1 MKDLDKF
8 QKALEAIKKEGK
20 YRTFNN
26 ILRERGKYPSA
37 IWYSKY
43 GVKKIINWCS
53 NDYLGMGQHQF
64 VIDAMKTALDAVG
77 AGSGGTRNISG
88 TTKYHVTLESEL
100 ARLHKKESALIFTS
114 AYVANLTTL
123 ETIPKVLSEITYISD
138 SENHSSIIQGIRYSK
153 AKKEIWKHNDLNH
166 LEELLVKISGPKCV
180 VFESVYSMDGDISP
194 LKQIVDLCKK
204 YNAITYLDE
213 VHAVGLYGLTG
224 GGIAEREN
232 LQDEIDIINGTL
244 GKAFGVQGGYIAG
257 KADFLDAI
265 RSLAPGFIFTTSLS
279 PVICAGA
286 LSSVRYVREH
296 NDLRKKLHEKSAKT
310 KRELANSGIEVLQ
323 NNSHIVPVIIGDAIK
338 CKKISDDLL
347 YKEGIYVQPINYPTV
362 SVGTERLRFTPG
374 PLHTDAMIHD
384 MTYKLKEAMISNL
397 VLKRNNV
404 VSINAKVS

>member
-153 AKKEIWKHNDLNH
+153 AKK
-166 LEELLVKISGPKCV
+166 
-180 VFESVYSMDGDISP
+180 
-194 LKQIVDLCKK
+194 K
-204 YNAITYLDE
+204 YGNIT
-213 VHAVGLYGLTG
+213 
-224 GGIAEREN
+224 I
-232 LQDEIDIINGTL
+232 
-244 GKAFGVQGGYIAG
+244 
-257 KADFLDAI
+257 
-265 RSLAPGFIFTTSLS
+265 
-279 PVICAGA
+279 
-286 LSSVRYVREH
+286 
-296 NDLRKKLHEKSAKT
+296 
-310 KRELANSGIEVLQ
+310 
-323 NNSHIVPVIIGDAIK
+323 
-338 CKKISDDLL
+338 
-347 YKEGIYVQPINYPTV
+347 
-362 SVGTERLRFTPG
+362 
-374 PLHTDAMIHD
+374 
-384 MTYKLKEAMISNL
+384 
-397 VLKRNNV
+397 
-404 VSINAKVS
+404 

>member
-1 MKDLDKF
+1 MEYLNKF
-8 QKALEAIKKEGK
+8 KEILETLKKEGK
-20 YRTFNN
+20 YRVFND
-26 ILRERGKYPSA
+26 ILRERGKFPNA

-64 VIDAMKTALDAVG
+64 VIDSMKTALDTVG

-88 TTKYHVTLESEL
+88 TTKYHVVLEREL
-100 ARLHKKESALIFTS
+100 AELHKKESSLIFTS

-123 ETIPKVLSEITYISD
+123 ETIPKVLPNITYISD

-153 AKKEIWKHNDLNH
+153 AKKEIWKHNDLSH
-166 LEELLVKISGPKCV
+166 LEELLKKISGPKCV

-194 LKQIVDLCKK
+194 LKKIVSLCKK

-213 VHAVGLYGLTG
+213 VHAVGLYGLSG
-224 GGIAEREN
+224 GGISEKEG
-232 LQDEIDIINGTL
+232 LQDDIDIINGTL

-257 KADFLDAI
+257 KKDFLDAI

-286 LSSVRYVREH
+286 LTSVKYVKEH
-296 NDLRKKLHEKSAKT
+296 NDLREKLYERSKKTKYELAKT
-310 KRELANSGIEVLQ
+310 GIKILD
-323 NNSHIVPVIIGDAIK
+323 NNSHIVPVIIGDAVK

-347 YKEGIYVQPINYPTV
+347 YKENIYVQPINYPTV
-362 SVGTERLRFTPG
+362 SEGTERLRFTPS
-374 PLHTDAMIHD
+374 PLHTDAMIID
-384 MTYKLKEAMISNL
+384 MVTNLKKTMVENL
-397 VLKRNNV
+397 VFEKNNV
-404 VSINAKVS
+404 ININTKAS

>member
-1 MKDLDKF
+1 MNDLDQF
-8 QKALEAIKKEGK
+8 QKVLESLKGDGK
-20 YRTFNN
+20 YRVFNT
-26 ILRERGKYPSA
+26 ILRERGNYPRA

-88 TTKYHVTLESEL
+88 TTKYHVVLEGEL
-100 ARLHKKESALIFTS
+100 AKLHKKESALIFTS

-166 LEELLVKISGPKCV
+166 LEELLKKISDPKCV

-194 LKQIVDLCKK
+194 LKQIVELCKK

-224 GGIAEREN
+224 GGIAEREG
-232 LQDEIDIINGTL
+232 LQDDIDIINGTL

-257 KADFLDAI
+257 KKDFLDAI

-286 LSSVRYVREH
+286 LTSVKYVRDH
-296 NDLRKKLHEKSAKT
+296 NDLRNQLRERSTKT
-310 KRELANSGIEVLQ
+310 KQELTKSGIKVLE
-323 NNSHIVPVIIGDAIK
+323 NNSHIVPVIIGDAVK
-338 CKKISDDLL
+338 CKRISDDLL
-347 YKEGIYVQPINYPTV
+347 YKENIYVQPINYPTV

-374 PLHTDAMIHD
+374 PLHTDAMIFD
-384 MTYKLKEAMISNL
+384 MVAKVKEAITRNI
-397 VLKRNNV
+397 VLKKSNV
-404 VSINAKVS
+404 ININTKVS